1 VFRIDAK
8 RTAKLLARDPRF
20 QRYAYEKTA
29 LAIKAG
35 DVDDWDE
42 LRGFIEDSYRGE
54 V

>member
-1 VFRIDAK
+1 MFRIDAK